1 MAVERSLIILKPD
14 AVQRG
19 LIGEIIHRLERRGLQ
34 FVALKMVTVSRS
46 LAEAHYAV
54 HRGRSFYAGLI
65 EYIASG
71 PVVAAVIEGDGAVAV
86 VRATVGATRPV
97 DSPPGSIRGD
107 LAVEV
112 GRNLIHASDSVDNGA
127 AEVALWFTPAEL
139 NTYELANQR
148 WIRE

>member
-1 MAVERSLIILKPD
+1 MERTLIILKPD

-34 FVALKMVTVSRS
+34 FVALKMMAVSRQ

-54 HRGRSFYAGLI
+54 HREQKFFGGLI
-65 EYIASG
+65 NYITSG
-71 PVVAAVIEGDGAVAV
+71 PVVAGVIEGPGAVAV
-86 VRATVGATRPV
+86 VRATVGATRPAEAA
-97 DSPPGSIRGD
+97 PGSIRGD

-112 GRNLIHASDSVDNGA
+112 GRNLIHASDSVSNGE

-139 NTYELANQR
+139 STYTPATLP
-148 WIRE
+148 WVRE

>member
-1 MAVERSLIILKPD
+1 MERSLIILKPD

-34 FVALKMVTVSRS
+34 FVALKLVAVSRS
-46 LAEAHYAV
+46 LAEEHYGV
-54 HRGRSFYAGLI
+54 HRGRSFYDGLI
-65 EYIASG
+65 TYITSG
-71 PVVAAVIEGDGAVAV
+71 PVVAAVVEGDGAVAV

-139 NTYELANQR
+139 ITYELTNQR